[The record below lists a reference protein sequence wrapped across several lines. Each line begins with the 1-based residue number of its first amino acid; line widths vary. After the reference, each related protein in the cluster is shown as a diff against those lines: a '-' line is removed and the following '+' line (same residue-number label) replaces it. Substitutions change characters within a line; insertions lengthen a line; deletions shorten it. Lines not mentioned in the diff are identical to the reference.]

1 MNWQTSEADAYDAWQ
16 FDLLVALICVLYV
29 YIVALSQQT
38 ELACGA
44 CQFVVVFYCETTV
57 VALSQ
62 KTKLAFFMFA
72 CLFLS
77 QANL

>member
-1 MNWQTSEADAYDAWQ
+1 MVCHDSVTSLVYKEMNWQTSEANAYDAWQ

-44 CQFVVVFYCETTV
+44 CHAVCC
-57 VALSQ
+57 S
-62 KTKLAFFMFA
+62 
-72 CLFLS
+72 FLYVRP
-77 QANL
+77 L